1 MDFESIFIPVS
12 TPTRRSIH
20 VSRRSGNEA
29 TELPLVF
36 LHGLGSATSFW
47 MPVILSETWHPAL
60 SERTM
65 ICIDHDGHGLTPW
78 SGRTVAG
85 MQTYVDDV
93 KVVLTSLG
101 IGRFILIAHSMS
113 SVSKVFERDD
123 GMLKAGWGNELTD
136 WECRLSQLIAAM
148 YAVQNPQ
155 KVAKLGEPKCH
166 KHLFCEKL

>member
-1 MDFESIFIPVS
+1 MSNLIEKYLGVYSLRIPSSGMDFESIFIPVS
-12 TPTRRSIH
+12 TPTERSIH

-47 MPVILSETWHPAL
+47 MPVILSEAWYPAL

-85 MQTYVDDV
+85 MQSYVDDV

-113 SVSKVFERDD
+113 SVSKVFERD
-123 GMLKAGWGNELTD
+123 GWDAEG
-136 WECRLSQLIAAM
+136 RM
-148 YAVQNPQ
+148 
-155 KVAKLGEPKCH
+155 GE
-166 KHLFCEKL
+166 

>member
-1 MDFESIFIPVS
+1 
-12 TPTRRSIH
+12 
-20 VSRRSGNEA
+20 
-29 TELPLVF
+29 
-36 LHGLGSATSFW
+36 

-113 SVSKVFERDD
+113 GVSKVFERH
-123 GMLKAGWGNELTD
+123 GWDAEG
-136 WECRLSQLIAAM
+136 RM
-148 YAVQNPQ
+148 
-155 KVAKLGEPKCH
+155 GE
-166 KHLFCEKL
+166 